1 MKFHNFISFDC
12 FLMVARLN
20 FDFRKFSIKLSKFE
34 VTNLELRR
42 AGEGGGVRTFAS
54 RRK

>member
-20 FDFRKFSIKLSKFE
+20 FRKFSIKLSKFE
-34 VTNLELRR
+34 VTNLESRR